1 MAEYSKQLFKND
13 FLDEKYEKYVHSSG
27 LEIYVFPKEL
37 TSTYALFG
45 VKYGSIDN
53 RFTSSE
59 GKNITV
65 PDGIA
70 HFLEHKL
77 FFNEDGTDSFERFS
91 ELGADANAFTSNTK
105 TAYLFSCTDGFE
117 ASLEELINFVTHPYF
132 TPQSVESEI
141 GIISEE
147 IQMYEDNPSCRCY
160 QAMLEA
166 MYASHSVKKN
176 VAGSLESIRNITSDM
191 LYDCYHSFYKP
202 SNMAL
207 VVCGKV
213 TSDQVLQIVDKCLP
227 DSFSGKCAQ
236 RINENLTEPREV
248 VSTYTEQQMKISKP
262 MFCVGIKDT
271 DIPDDPM
278 LRAKKDA
285 VMSILNETLFSA
297 AGSFYNDMFEKNIIS
312 PALVSGYTITDTFA
326 HFTIEGEADDP
337 SLFLECLTAYIE
349 KLKLC
354 GIDRQDFDRAKK
366 VMFSE
371 QVKGFDSTEGIG
383 DAIFSC
389 AYDGIGVFDYF
400 ETLNSVSYD
409 DVQNSFIEFFRSPS
423 ITLSVIN
430 PINTNN

>member
-1 MAEYSKQLFKND
+1 MNKYSKQIFKND
-13 FLDEKYEKYVHSSG
+13 FLEEKYEKYVHSSG

-45 VKYGSIDN
+45 VKYGSVN
-53 RFTSSE
+53 NSFVTPE
-59 GKNITV
+59 GKQVTV

-91 ELGADANAFTSNTK
+91 EFGADANAFTSNTK

-117 ASLEELINFVTHPYF
+117 QSLRELITFVTHPYF

-166 MYASHSVKKN
+166 MYSSHSVRIN
-176 VAGSLESIRNITSDM
+176 VAGSLDSIRKISADM
-191 LYDCYHSFYKP
+191 LYDCYRSFYKP

-207 VVCGKV
+207 VVCGNV
-213 TSDQVLQIVDKCLP
+213 SSEQVLRITDECLP
-227 DSFSGKCAQ
+227 DSFLGECAQ
-236 RINENLTEPREV
+236 KINENKFESRNV
-248 VSTYTEQQMKISKP
+248 VLPYIEQQMQVSKP

-271 DIPDDPM
+271 DIPDDP
-278 LRAKKDA
+278 LARAKKDA

-297 AGSFYNDMFEKNIIS
+297 AGRFYNDMFEKNIIS

-337 SLFLECLTAYIE
+337 SLFLKCLTDYIE
-349 KLKLC
+349 ELKLC
-354 GIDRQDFDRAKK
+354 GIDRCDFDRAKK

-409 DVQNSFIEFFRSPS
+409 DVQKEFQRFFEDPS
-423 ITLSVIN
+423 VTLSVIK
-430 PINTNN
+430 PIKN